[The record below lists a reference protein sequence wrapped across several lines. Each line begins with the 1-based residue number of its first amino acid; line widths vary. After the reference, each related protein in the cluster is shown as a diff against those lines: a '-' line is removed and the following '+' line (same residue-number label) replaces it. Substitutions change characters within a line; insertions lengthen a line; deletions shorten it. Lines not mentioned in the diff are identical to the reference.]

1 MMMEQNELNMHFTE
15 SVTVAKQQVVQSQEK
30 FIVDL
35 DNQEMIFG
43 FTRNLQPK
51 HGTVELAMNL
61 DEAIKHCKEDI
72 LKWLKQEA

>member
-1 MMMEQNELNMHFTE
+1 MMMAQNELNMHFME
-15 SVTVAKQQVVQSQEK
+15 SVTVVKQQVAQSQEK

-43 FTRNLQPK
+43 FMRNLPPK

-61 DEAIKHCKEDI
+61 DETIKHC
-72 LKWLKQEA
+72 A

>member
-15 SVTVAKQQVVQSQEK
+15 SVTDVKQQAVPSQET

-43 FTRNLQPK
+43 FMRNLPPK

-61 DEAIKHCKEDI
+61 YEAIKHCE
-72 LKWLKQEA
+72 